1 MEWLVSIVTP
11 PAIIA
16 IAPPSPGGTAVSK
29 STHNSY
35 SASAESDESES
46 DSDAENVE
54 SVRVHLSSPMY
65 ASSSALKRAIQSVG
79 WTTTNEQ
86 AAAQCVFA
94 LHIPSRGALLPGVI
108 LNRFPS
114 MLTCCGKGTFA
125 TLLERVRALLPP
137 DAPLRESALIPM
149 QWSLL
154 TAAHPSATG
163 ARTSSAESND
173 LLFEGA
179 NKVSIACAP

>member
-1 MEWLVSIVTP
+1 MEWLVSIVAP

-29 STHNSY
+29 PTHKSD

-46 DSDAENVE
+46 DSAADDAE
-54 SVRVHLSSPMY
+54 SVCLSSPMY

-94 LHIPSRGALLPGVI
+94 LHNPSRGVLLP
-108 LNRFPS
+108 
-114 MLTCCGKGTFA
+114 
-125 TLLERVRALLPP
+125 AL
-137 DAPLRESALIPM
+137 S
-149 QWSLL
+149 
-154 TAAHPSATG
+154 
-163 ARTSSAESND
+163 
-173 LLFEGA
+173 
-179 NKVSIACAP
+179 